1 MIWFWNINSRTK
13 CLFDAF
19 IWKTMC
25 KIFVPLLL
33 SVCNLKLRKS
43 LRWTEHGNWARLLNK
58 VGKCAFWNRIWPY
71 EHRSPDKCL
80 NYILRGCVF
89 SNLGFWIII
98 IISTV
103 SRAIWKLEN
112 TMDLKWIIMFRLFE
126 IFDNQLWSINQ
137 MKYNIHRMVE
147 HWTSFLSFVENCV
160 AFITM
165 RIVNHFHLLTWSSV
179 SCIIHS
185 FTI

>member
-1 MIWFWNINSRTK
+1 MWFDFEILIPELNAYLMRSYGKLCAKYSFHYYYRCVIWNYVIL
-13 CLFDAF
+13 C
-19 IWKTMC
+19 
-25 KIFVPLLL
+25 
-33 SVCNLKLRKS
+33 
-43 LRWTEHGNWARLLNK
+43 WTEHGNWARLLNK
-58 VGKCAFWNRIWPY
+58 VGKFAFWNRIWPY

-112 TMDLKWIIMFRLFE
+112 TMDLKWFIMFGLFE

-165 RIVNHFHLLTWSSV
+165 RIVNHLHLLTWSSV